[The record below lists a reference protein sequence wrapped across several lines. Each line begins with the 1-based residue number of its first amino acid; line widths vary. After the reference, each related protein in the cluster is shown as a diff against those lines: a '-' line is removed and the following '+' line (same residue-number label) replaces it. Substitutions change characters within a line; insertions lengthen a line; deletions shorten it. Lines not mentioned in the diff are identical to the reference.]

1 MNDIKTGIYRHYK
14 KGDLYFASEVREDHD
29 TGDLWVNYDAL
40 YPGTTRGYTRKLA
53 FFRTKVPDA
62 NNNPVER
69 FMLMEPLPPEKMQ
82 MLLPGAM
89 VNVPNVNDLVF
100 KVESLFEKDGV
111 ILVQTEEGADRK
123 THRTIPLMFFLM
135 DFSVLRSAE

>member
-29 TGDLWVNYDAL
+29 TGDLLGQLRCSISWYHKGL
-40 YPGTTRGYTRKLA
+40 HQETGI
-53 FFRTKVPDA
+53 FRTKVPDA

-82 MLLPGAM
+82 MLLPGS
-89 VNVPNVNDLVF
+89 N
-100 KVESLFEKDGV
+100 G
-111 ILVQTEEGADRK
+111 
-123 THRTIPLMFFLM
+123 
-135 DFSVLRSAE
+135 